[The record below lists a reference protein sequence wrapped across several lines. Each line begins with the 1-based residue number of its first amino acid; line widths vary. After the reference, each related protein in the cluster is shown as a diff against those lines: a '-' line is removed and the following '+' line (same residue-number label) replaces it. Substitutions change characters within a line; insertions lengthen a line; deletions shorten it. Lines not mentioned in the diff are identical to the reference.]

1 MNTDP
6 IIEELHQVREQFAAR
21 FNYDVAAMM
30 TFLREQQQKEKE
42 HPVVSF
48 AQPRSDTEEPAT
60 DPTQK
65 HAA

>member
-6 IIEELHQVREQFAAR
+6 IIEELHQVRERFAAR
-21 FNYDVAAMM
+21 FNYDVAAMVAY
-30 TFLREQQQKEKE
+30 LREQQQKEKD

-48 AQPRSDTEEPAT
+48 AQPRSDAEEPAT
-60 DPTQK
+60 DATQK